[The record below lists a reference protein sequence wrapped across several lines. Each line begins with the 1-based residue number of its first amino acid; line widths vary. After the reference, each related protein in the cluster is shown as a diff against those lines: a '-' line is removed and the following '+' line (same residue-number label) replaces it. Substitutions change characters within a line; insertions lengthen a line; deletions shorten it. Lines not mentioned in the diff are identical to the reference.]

1 MAVIN
6 SPFESKYGFKG
17 PGFLVDNF
25 GNIIANSITTS
36 VAGAARIVD
45 FTVTQNPTLEPT
57 DYAIA
62 EVTGINPTIT
72 LARSSSYIF
81 LLDVPTLEFKIYA
94 ENRVT
99 LYSTGLTHSDGSSG
113 TEAQGKTSGT
123 LVFSIATD
131 APDTLYY
138 GNNNGTIFGSINV
151 VDPVGV
157 FSSVDINETTA
168 STSSTTGA
176 LTVAGGV
183 GIAGDLYVGG
193 TLNID
198 GIGITKI
205 KSSTNLELE
214 AANQIVVKIDGDT
227 LGIIKSTGST
237 VPVVDTTI
245 NNTAIGTT
253 IPSTASFTSASVENL
268 PTTDSSIANR
278 QYVDSTALAL
288 SIAFG
293 L

>member
-6 SPFESKYGFKG
+6 SPFESRYGFKG
-17 PGFLVDNF
+17 PGFQVDNF
-25 GNIIANSITTS
+25 GNITATSINTVLAS
-36 VAGAARIVD
+36 GSAIVD
-45 FTVTQNPTLEPT
+45 FTITENSVTDPTA
-57 DYAIA
+57 YIFQ
-62 EVTGINPTIT
+62 EVAGNSPSITI
-72 LARSSSYIF
+72 ARSRAYTFF
-81 LLDVPTLEFKIYA
+81 LNIPILDFNIYENDKI
-94 ENRVT
+94 T
-99 LYSTGLTHSDGSSG
+99 LYSAGLSHTDGTTGAD
-113 TEAQGKTSGT
+113 AQGKTEGT
-123 LVFSIATD
+123 LNFLVATN
-131 APDTLYY
+131 APDVLYY
-138 GNNNGTIFGSINV
+138 GNSDRTVFGTINI
-151 VDPVGV
+151 VDPIGV
-157 FSSVDINETTA
+157 FSRADINAITA

-176 LTVAGGV
+176 LVVAGGV
-183 GIAGDLYVGG
+183 GIVGDLYVGG

-205 KSSTNLELE
+205 SSSTNLELE

-253 IPSTASFTSASVENL
+253 IPSTAAFTSATVANL